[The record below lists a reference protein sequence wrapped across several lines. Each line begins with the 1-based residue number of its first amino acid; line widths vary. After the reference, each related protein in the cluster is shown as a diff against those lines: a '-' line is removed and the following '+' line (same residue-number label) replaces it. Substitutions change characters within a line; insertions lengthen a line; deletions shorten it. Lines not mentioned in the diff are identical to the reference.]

1 MSEDVLKQP
10 CVFLCRSAGTYN
22 TLKVFTYRVED
33 TISSAGHIFGCEQKS
48 ACIAMLAYE
57 VLRALLAQGS
67 RTYGVPV
74 WVVSGDTGVAAGT
87 LLR

>member
-1 MSEDVLKQP
+1 M
-10 CVFLCRSAGTYN
+10 FLCTGWRTYFRLVIFSAVN
-22 TLKVFTYRVED
+22 K
-33 TISSAGHIFGCEQKS
+33 ISLALLLGC
-48 ACIAMLAYE
+48 E

>member
-1 MSEDVLKQP
+1 MMHVEGGFVW
-10 CVFLCRSAGTYN
+10 A
-22 TLKVFTYRVED
+22 YRVED
-33 TISSAGHIFGCEQKS
+33 IFSAGHIFGCEQKS

-57 VLRALLAQGS
+57 VLRALVAQGN

-74 WVVSGDTGVAAGT
+74 WVVSGDTGVAAAT